1 MKSKIDFVNGN
12 TKKSLLMMVI
22 PLLAAM
28 ILTMA
33 YNLVDSLWVGNLL
46 GESGYAAL
54 TNSTAI
60 VLILSAIAMGC
71 SSGVSIL
78 VSQKVGEKNKK
89 ATECIIATLLIM
101 SIAFGLIVTVGIE
114 LSLNSILVWMNT
126 PTELLASAYDY
137 LSVYMIGYIA
147 IYVYMQFTAL
157 FRSFGDPIFQM
168 KGMLI
173 STIFNAV
180 LDPIMIN
187 FFGLKGAAWAT
198 VFSEILCVVFAVIY
212 HKKKKMFSIDFKKAS
227 FAYVKPILADVV
239 PSAIQNCMPAISSAV
254 MLYLVTD
261 FGVTTIAAYG
271 VTNKL
276 EILLFY
282 PAMAMNMALTTISGQ
297 CFGAKRPDRAKDY
310 LKTAIVFGAVF
321 IAIITAIVMVFSK
334 QLCGLFINS
343 VEASSI
349 VATFFCIVS
358 IGYVMY
364 MITCCFLGNL
374 SGLGKPSMS
383 MLMFFLYY
391 IVIRIPLAIV
401 LVNTQLQL
409 NGIWT
414 AILISHIVSP
424 FLAGG
429 LLYFEQHR
437 KKKKLWY
444 LF

>member
-437 KKKKLWY
+437 KKKKL
-444 LF
+444 